1 MNTIKDFEI
10 YSEVIKS
17 SPLFTGIVPED
28 ISAMLTCLRASR
40 SSYFKGEY
48 ILSAGS
54 PARDVGLVLQGDIHI
69 IKEDFWGNRSII
81 ANIGPGELFG
91 EAFAC
96 AGATSLP
103 VNAVAAQDCAV
114 RFIDYRKV
122 ITTCSSACTFHTGL
136 IQNMLKILAMKNK
149 MLMEKLGHMT
159 KRSTREKLLS
169 YLSEQAVKAENS
181 HFTIPFDRQE
191 LADYLCVERSAMSA
205 ELSKLKKDG
214 ILDYRKNDFILK
226 ADKTPTSIGGE

>member
-91 EAFAC
+91 E
-96 AGATSLP
+96 
-103 VNAVAAQDCAV
+103 
-114 RFIDYRKV
+114 
-122 ITTCSSACTFHTGL
+122 
-136 IQNMLKILAMKNK
+136 
-149 MLMEKLGHMT
+149 
-159 KRSTREKLLS
+159 
-169 YLSEQAVKAENS
+169 EN
-181 HFTIPFDRQE
+181 
-191 LADYLCVERSAMSA
+191 
-205 ELSKLKKDG
+205 
-214 ILDYRKNDFILK
+214 
-226 ADKTPTSIGGE
+226 